1 MLYHK
6 GMARCIY
13 CRQPLTNS
21 EPPEHVIPQGFGT
34 FEPNLT
40 LHCVCSEC
48 NGTFG
53 RTFEWAM
60 RNSSLEGVL
69 RLQYGLGRGEIGSIG
84 TDGVEFRVAE
94 SPDWKG
100 ARVVLRVNKQGNPYI
115 DALPQVGARCTP
127 SEDFT
132 WCLEKDL
139 TPEWAASYPRG
150 SEFRIVGL
158 ETEYPRL
165 ERRLLQV
172 CPTFQKHGT
181 MAPPM
186 GTDGKVGVKFIHE
199 FSSSVRKF
207 LAKIAFNYMAWAVG
221 PEFALRPEF
230 DAARAFVRY
239 GTEPSNEI
247 VRLRRKPILCEEL
260 LTGIK
265 ITNGHVVTLNTNPD
279 QDRVEGQLALFNAL
293 QYTIVLAAAYS
304 GLWLAPKG
312 HHFDIHSR
320 QIRELRALIP
330 VSQRRTASSN

>member
-1 MLYHK
+1 
-6 GMARCIY
+6 MARCIY
-13 CRQPLTNS
+13 CRQPLTGS

-48 NGTFG
+48 NGFFG

-69 RLQYGLGRGEIGSIG
+69 RLQYGLGRGEIGNIG
-84 TDGVEFRVAE
+84 TDGIEFRIAE

-100 ARVVLRVNKQGNPYI
+100 ARVVLRANKHGKPYI
-115 DALPQVGARCTP
+115 DVLPQVGARRNP

-139 TPEWAASYPRG
+139 TPGWAASYPKG

-158 ETEYPRL
+158 ETDHPRL
-165 ERRLLQV
+165 EQRLLQV

-181 MAPPM
+181 MGPPM
-186 GTDGKVGVKFIHE
+186 GTDGKVGVNFIHE
-199 FSSSVRKF
+199 FSSSVRRF
-207 LAKIAFNYMAWAVG
+207 LAKIAFNYMAWAAG
-221 PEFALRPEF
+221 PDFALRSEF
-230 DAARAFVRY
+230 DTARAFVRD

-247 VRLRRKPILCEEL
+247 VRLRRKPILGEEL
-260 LTGIK
+260 LTGVK
-265 ITNGHVVTLNTNPD
+265 ITNGHVVTLNSNPD
-279 QDRVEGQLALFNAL
+279 QDRVEGQLTLFNAL
-293 QYTIVLAAAYS
+293 RYTIVLAPAYS
-304 GLWLAPKG
+304 WLWFVKG

-320 QIRELRALIP
+320 QIRKLRALIP
-330 VSQRRTASSN
+330 ISQRRTGFRK